1 MSKKLFKY
9 AGLALIILMIGV
21 LAAGCGGSGDVSG
34 NGEPADGSGDG
45 FTIGVALGT
54 TFEEDARKLSGVKDV
69 KTYKDDN
76 LTLWELTNG
85 RIDGVITDR
94 LVGLIAIKDVGYDNL
109 RLAGD
114 LLYKETIAVA
124 VRQDDDALR
133 QAINSALKEIIEDGT
148 YAGISE
154 KYFNQNILDGVD
166 YQITFPDEPAATD
179 DSLERVKK
187 AGKISFAMS
196 GGYPPFNY
204 FSFRQR

>member
-94 LVGLIAIKDVGYDNL
+94 LVGLIAIKDAGYDNL

-133 QAINSALKEIIEDGT
+133 QAINSALK
-148 YAGISE
+148 
-154 KYFNQNILDGVD
+154 
-166 YQITFPDEPAATD
+166 
-179 DSLERVKK
+179 
-187 AGKISFAMS
+187 
-196 GGYPPFNY
+196 
-204 FSFRQR
+204 